1 MFHTMRVTDDPVQ
14 MGSICLNSGDC
25 RDIGGSNRNLLDF
38 NDLHIDREG
47 RVYVAFADGCT
58 GTCAANNN
66 STAEDSRDG
75 RGSVYYL
82 GSGPSLFES
91 QGVLFPFSE
100 IEPIH

>member
-1 MFHTMRVTDDPVQ
+1 MC
-14 MGSICLNSGDC
+14 I
-25 RDIGGSNRNLLDF
+25 RDRLDF

-58 GTCAANNN
+58 GECASNEN

-82 GSGPSLFES
+82 SSGPSLLES
-91 QGVLFPFSE
+91 FGDLEPLLIP
-100 IEPIH
+100 IENEE